1 MKKLFTLCSILLLGA
16 VNVFAQE
23 EDVTHYIVNA
33 GFDEDLTFN
42 ADGSTKEIVYKGA
55 ALDQG
60 RSWPYMAADSSVYM
74 WTDSNSPKWNGSDGR
89 THAYNGYV
97 GQIKGWELNEK
108 VREFSFSTEWVY
120 FGVLPY
126 DLAENAIPVAD
137 DGTGYQPV
145 PAKNAEAGEDN
156 EENKGALFLRA
167 GWGGKCSYKQVVN
180 LPCAEYRLEYWSINI
195 NSSSSEP
202 AKDLTNVT
210 CRKDVFKDESS
221 SFSSTEWT
229 KHEFTFTPTSE
240 FTIEFGYES
249 ANAGSAKQEYV
260 FIDGIKLYKIGE
272 ADKKALLQS
281 DLADLMDSLIILCA
295 DERVL
300 TYESLSLEIGDK
312 MMEFEEAS
320 TEEEYEASIKAAKE
334 YIQKVND
341 ILPLLDELAALDAK
355 AQKVMESAN
364 PYPGQAA
371 FAEKYEALLDEI
383 AECTTDNVASIVEQ
397 FNTALNEYYFSQV
410 VTEGNPA
417 EYTFLIKN
425 PWFIKADAEPT
436 IEDGVLVYPNGA
448 DYVAGTGPEDG
459 ASDGWYKG
467 SVQDGDQRINF
478 AQGRVCWNLWDN
490 AAGSHAIS
498 QDLTNIPNGY
508 YTVSADMITQPDWV
522 HEAHVYA
529 KTSAYDVSS
538 PFLSTGDWTDTNDG
552 VWTTLTTEKIMVAD
566 GKLTIGG
573 RSQFPEGNQRG
584 WFCIT
589 NVRLFYH
596 GELKVEDYI
605 ELYQSKVAEAQ
616 AMCDTM
622 VYAADKAAF
631 AAVIAENQSATTV
644 EDINV
649 ALGNISAAQATA
661 KASIDKWIGV
671 NTGSWANLKD
681 SIAADVYSAEAV
693 KVAQKI
699 VDLMAEKIYA
709 EDATYTTMDALTA
722 ILRKYRDSY
731 IPKLMATQALTYT
744 SAKAQEVITSTIAQE
759 VSELEAITEFP
770 TAEVMDAYIALL
782 DNAINEANKIELYAT
797 TELVAGTDMT
807 KIIVNPTIDD
817 TYATGWTVVKTN
829 ADGNGAKSGQQFD
842 GNAAGFYID
851 SYNSTPGAVIYTASQ
866 TLNVP
871 NGTYVVKAMTRTSG
885 NGAYLFAIAGTDT
898 TNAVFAQMKNHEI
911 NYTKDVDPTIL
922 NAEGGDSIAVVG
934 DKFGPIWAESAQWIN
949 QNLGIELL
957 VDSETGT
964 TVEDRILEWLEGF
977 VPTDEQK
984 YHLDVVAANA
994 GQGRGWS
1001 WREVEV
1007 TVTDHAL
1014 TIGVT
1019 TDSIFTVGHKD
1030 NEGVDCVPFN
1040 GTWFSADNFT
1050 LTLKTVGDNT
1060 GWDPTVT
1067 GIESVVTP
1075 ENVAVRVENG
1085 AIIAN
1090 GEIYSISGSR
1100 VANGTKVPAGVYIV
1114 RQGKTAKKVL
1124 VK

>member
-42 ADGSTKEIVYKGA
+42 ADGSYKEGTGPNAEKET
-55 ALDQG
+55 LSG
-60 RSWPYMAADSSVYM
+60 RSWSYVHPDGSCFAH
-74 WTDSNSPKWNGSDGR
+74 TDSRSTNWKGTDGR
-89 THAYNGYV
+89 TWATNGYV
-97 GQIKGWELNEK
+97 GQIKGWECT
-108 VREFSFSTEWVY
+108 RTDYPACEWVY

-126 DLAENAIPVAD
+126 DLAPNAIPVAD
-137 DGTGYQPV
+137 DGTTYQPV
-145 PAKNAEAGEDN
+145 PAKNPAAGEDN

-180 LPCAEYRLEYWSINI
+180 LPCAEYRLEYWTINI
-195 NSSSSEP
+195 NTNST
-202 AKDLTNVT
+202 ATATDLSKVT
-210 CRKDVFKDESS
+210 CRKDVFQEEGGSLS
-221 SFSSTEWT
+221 ATEWT

-240 FTIEFGYES
+240 FTVEFGYQS
-249 ANAGSAKQEYV
+249 ANSGSGGQPYV
-260 FIDGIKLYKIGE
+260 FIDGIKLYKVGE
-272 ADKKALLQS
+272 ADKEALLQS
-281 DLADLMDSLIILCA
+281 DLADLMDSLSILCA

-341 ILPLLDELAALDAK
+341 ILPVLDELAALDAK
-355 AQKVMESAN
+355 AQKVMESEN
-364 PYPGQAA
+364 PYPGQTA
-371 FAEKYEALLDEI
+371 FAEKYETLLDEI
-383 AECTTDNVASIVEQ
+383 AECTTDNVSTIVEQ
-397 FNTALNEYYFSQV
+397 LNTALNEYYFSQE

-436 IEDGVLVYPNGA
+436 IQDGVLVYPNGA

-459 ASDGWYKG
+459 TSDGWYKG
-467 SVQDGDQRINF
+467 SVQSGDQRINF

-605 ELYQSKVAEAQ
+605 ELYNSKIAEAQ

-622 VYAADKAAF
+622 VYAADKVAF
-631 AAVIAENQSATTV
+631 AAAIEKSKGATTI
-644 EDINV
+644 EEIN
-649 ALGNISAAQATA
+649 ASLDSLSAARSTA
-661 KASIDKWIGV
+661 QASIDKWIGV

-699 VDLMAEKIYA
+699 VDLMAAKIYA

-770 TAEVMDAYIALL
+770 TAEVMDAYVALL

-807 KIIVNPTIDD
+807 GIIVNPTIDD

-842 GNAAGFYID
+842 GNANGFYID
-851 SYNSTPGAVIYTASQ
+851 SYNGTPGAVIYTASQ

-964 TVEDRILEWLEGF
+964 TVEDRILEWLEGY

-1050 LTLKTVGDNT
+1050 LTLKAVGDNT